1 MGSTITRNTRIYA
14 VLLILL
20 FLLFQPAGNSP
31 VSAALTITLTV
42 DTPVDSLTNSGC
54 TESVDDDDCSLRGA
68 IALANADILGN
79 EYHIDIPIGVYLL
92 NYSSGNATEDLNA
105 SGDLDILNDAVVLH
119 GESMLLTIIDGNG
132 TDRVIDYLD
141 EYGSLTI
148 STLTIRNG
156 SLATGEGGGAGL
168 RMMERSTLLTNYVRI
183 LGNHVSG
190 PSDELNNGGG
200 IYGRT
205 AATMTLV
212 HTAILDN
219 SACNGGGIRTWGNS
233 LTLDHSTIEDNEA
246 TCDSSCG
253 GGLSLFSTGT
263 TTILDSTIDGNTAYR
278 GAGLFGGTATL
289 TIQDSTFSFNEAA
302 FNGGGL
308 DLYGD
313 VSLSNV
319 TLRNNS
325 ALSKGGGIIVE
336 GAIDLVNVTLAGN
349 EADFGGGVF
358 VNPGSGNTLAMD
370 HVSFAANTAES
381 IGSVIYVSSESIVTV
396 TNTILASPSIIDN
409 CYVDVQA
416 DWTSNGYN
424 ISNDTS
430 CPLSNT
436 GDWINT
442 NPMLGT
448 LGDFGGPTLTLPLL
462 AGSPAINQGNPADPA
477 SRLDQ
482 RGVPI
487 MGGRSDSG
495 AFEYIP
501 PSLWLP
507 LIRKPS
513 G

>member
-1 MGSTITRNTRIYA
+1 MTDHHRIHH
-14 VLLILL
+14 ILPAI
-20 FLLFQPAGNSP
+20 FLLACLLLTGMAPGAVPPLSP
-31 VSAALTITLTV
+31 GSMIILTV
-42 DTPVDSLTNSGC
+42 DTNQDSLINSGC
-54 TESVDDDDCSLRGA
+54 LETDDDDDCSLRGA

-79 EYHIDIPIGVYLL
+79 DYHIDVPIGVYLL
-92 NYSSGNATEDLNA
+92 NYLSGNATEDLNA

-141 EYGSLTI
+141 EYGAFTI

-156 SLATGEGGGAGL
+156 SLDPGEGGGAGL

-212 HTAILDN
+212 HTAILEN

-233 LTLDHSTIEDNEA
+233 LTLDHSTIEDNDA

-289 TIQDSTFSFNEAA
+289 TIQDSTFSYNAAA

-313 VSLSNV
+313 VSLTNV
-319 TLRNNS
+319 TLWNNS

-336 GAIDLVNVTLAGN
+336 GAIDLINVTLAGN
-349 EADFGGGVF
+349 EADYGGGVY
-358 VNPGSGNTLAMD
+358 VNTGSGNTLAMD

-409 CYVDVQA
+409 CYVHALA

-424 ISNDTS
+424 ISNDGS
-430 CPLSNT
+430 CPLSST
-436 GDWINT
+436 GDWVNT

-462 AGSPAINQGNPADPA
+462 TSSPAIDFGNPADSA
-477 SRLDQ
+477 SRWDQ

-487 MGGRSDSG
+487 MGGRSDIG

-507 LIRKPS
+507 LFMKP
-513 G
+513 